1 VQNLKFE
8 LIGSVDILI
17 PWWVDTKTILL
28 LLGRLFTKSYD
39 ISSFNLI
46 SQD

>member
-1 VQNLKFE
+1 VQNILKFE

-28 LLGRLFTKSYD
+28 LLGLLFTKICY
-39 ISSFNLI
+39 ISSFNLL
-46 SQD
+46 